1 MAKASGGT
9 RKAAQKRQSG
19 NLSVESL
26 RNFFSGVYDEGSRDF
41 KLQRLA
47 SRGAIEKE
55 SDLKLVNEV
64 ISKRKS
70 WNNATDA
77 ELIAIASLKRD
88 ARRYLSDK
96 GLEENKKY
104 NELSSKLS
112 NARSKIKK
120 DEYIKALAEQEPKTF
135 AQLRKDKETSRHMFD
150 KIDNFLKGYEARYQ
164 SSSGWRDMVYRNYK
178 KVGREEEIFG
188 R

>member
-1 MAKASGGT
+1 MKNSGGT
-9 RKAAQKRQSG
+9 RKSAQKRQSG

-47 SRGAIEKE
+47 SRGAIELE
-55 SDLKLVNEV
+55 SDLKLVDEI

-70 WNNATDA
+70 WENATDA
-77 ELIAIASLKRD
+77 ELIAIASLKRG
-88 ARRYLSDK
+88 ASRYLSDK
-96 GLEENKKY
+96 GLEENEKY
-104 NELSSKLS
+104 NELSSKLR

-120 DEYIKALAEQEPKTF
+120 DEYLKALEKQEPKTF
-135 AQLRKDKETSRHMFD
+135 AQLRKDKETAQHMFD
-150 KIDNFLKGYEARYQ
+150 KIDNFLNGYEARYHRL
-164 SSSGWRDMVYRNYK
+164 SGWRDMVYRNYR